1 MLVCLALIIQ
11 KKIRINGSKLLAK
24 GVLDSGS
31 TPLTSTNYGGVFG
44 FDRASNNLKATRE
57 ATDAI
62 SAKTIIA
69 ANDDYFGDIA
79 LAA

>member
-1 MLVCLALIIQ
+1 MLSVSMM
-11 KKIRINGSKLLAK
+11 GP
-24 GVLDSGS
+24 
-31 TPLTSTNYGGVFG
+31 TG

-62 SAKTIIA
+62 SAKAIIA